1 MLKKVKKFKE
11 LYPDIKTPILQEV
24 MFFHRI
30 KDEDYISLSL
40 EFLNVIEALKNGYL
54 NDNKISYKKSLQI
67 RSILYNLPALDIIKE
82 EPLNDKEKIEE
93 VIRNLEKNIDSD
105 FSYLKNLDFE
115 EFYKIVNIFKKSSF
129 YLDTG
134 KRWTSKFIYPFN
146 FDVLFFDLHNKNFG
160 IDRRFFTRGG
170 EVLYLMMSRAENFE
184 KLKEL
189 LFSAYS
195 QNERFSVIFNKLEKE
210 HERTKNKHILGYL
223 AKKKSE
229 IFDSLVDD
237 LIKLFKKDIPLND
250 KFIYM
255 SLINGFYFVHFL
267 LNESLNYAKKSISKD
282 EKIVYVIEVLNDRSD
297 HVRKASRLVYKFN
310 EKLILEALK
319 SEFEKIPESNLAD
332 FNLEKRDFSEV
343 EKKAKRELI
352 PSHRELLKPS
362 LASDK
367 KTNSYR
373 YLISDLFL
381 KTLVL
386 VNVEKRMLFNEF
398 LDFLYE
404 KYGFIFSDK
413 HLNLKQ
419 SFSRNDF
426 IKNEKRLFN
435 RLKVLGL
442 LENKSDGFAYV
453 VNIFEERG

>member
-1 MLKKVKKFKE
+1 MLRRVKKIKK
-11 LYPDIKTPILQEV
+11 LYPDIKTPLLQEA

-30 KDEDYISLSL
+30 KDENSISLSL

-54 NDNKISYKKSLQI
+54 KDNEISYKKSLQI
-67 RSILYNLPALDIIKE
+67 RSILYNLPALDVIKE
-82 EPLNDKEKIEE
+82 ELLTKEEKLQKI
-93 VIRNLEKNIDSD
+93 INHLEKNLDSD
-105 FSYLKNLDFE
+105 FSYLKELDFDD
-115 EFYKIVNIFKKSSF
+115 FCRIVDIFKRSSI

-134 KRWTSKFIYPFN
+134 KRWTSRFIYPFN
-146 FDVLFFDLHNKNFG
+146 FDVLFFDLSDKNFG

-170 EVLYLMMSRAENFE
+170 EVLYLMMSRAKNFE

-195 QNERFSVIFNKLEKE
+195 QNKRFSTIFNKLEKE
-210 HERTKNKHILGYL
+210 HQRTKNKHSLGYL
-223 AKKKSE
+223 AKEKSE
-229 IFDSLVDD
+229 IFDNLVDD

-250 KFIYM
+250 KFTYM

-267 LNESLNYAKKSISKD
+267 LNESLRYAKKSISKD
-282 EKIVYVIEVLNDRSD
+282 EKIVYVIEVLNNRND

-310 EKLILEALK
+310 EKLILQALK

-332 FNLEKRDFSEV
+332 FNLKKRDFNEV

-362 LASDK
+362 LSSDK
-367 KTNSYR
+367 NSRYYR

-386 VNVEKRMLFNEF
+386 INLEKRMLFNEF
-398 LDFLYE
+398 LDLLYE
-404 KYGFIFSDK
+404 KYGFIFSEK
-413 HLNLKQ
+413 HLNLKK

-426 IKNEKRLFN
+426 IKNEKRLFK
-435 RLKVLGL
+435 RLKALGL